1 MRLVKAMV
9 FAATMELVASHPGL
23 PSLKSDVLNA
33 MPCYGKS
40 VQFLDNVSTR
50 SYETNGELWPY
61 TASSRKFA
69 KEFPASFIPKYDER
83 AVSDARLVGT
93 MQDKMVR
100 KM

>member
-1 MRLVKAMV
+1 MCLVKAMV
-9 FAATMELVASHPGL
+9 CAATMELVASHPGL

-50 SYETNGELWPY
+50 SYETNGELWP
-61 TASSRKFA
+61 RKFA